1 MNTFLNFEHLER
13 IAETV
18 AKEDPKNAQY
28 IGMDKSLKALTNTD
42 TYVFTA
48 VLHNGSKAA
57 EKVLNASYAFAAD
70 PRIESIAEEYT
81 TDEGQTWKT
90 IIYHYDEEL
99 KGQKIACYAC
109 IMLVRR

>member
-1 MNTFLNFEHLER
+1 MNTFHNFEHLEC

-18 AKEDPKNAQY
+18 AKEDPKNARY

-57 EKVLNASYAFAAD
+57 EKVLSASYAFAAD
-70 PRIESIAEEYT
+70 PRIEAVAEEYT
-81 TDEGQTWKT
+81 TDEGQSWKT

-99 KGQKIACYAC
+99 KGQIIACYAC
-109 IMLVRR
+109 IMLIRR

>member
-1 MNTFLNFEHLER
+1 MNTFLNFEHLEH

-18 AKEDPKNAQY
+18 AKEDPENAKY
-28 IGMDKSLKALTNTD
+28 IGMDKSLKALANTD

-48 VLHNGSKAA
+48 VLRNGSQAA

-70 PRIESIAEEYT
+70 PRIESVAEEYT
-81 TDEGQTWKT
+81 TDEGQSWKT

-99 KGQKIACYAC
+99 KGQMIACYAC

>member
-1 MNTFLNFEHLER
+1 MTTFSSFEHLEH
-13 IAETV
+13 IAEAT
-18 AKEDPKNAQY
+18 AKEDPNDAKY
-28 IGMDKSLKALTNTD
+28 IGMDKSLKALANTD

-57 EKVLNASYAFAAD
+57 ERVLKQSYAFAAD
-70 PRIESIAEEYT
+70 PRVEAIAEEYT
-81 TDEGQTWKT
+81 TDEGQSWKT

-99 KGQKIACYAC
+99 KGRKIACYAC